1 MENLKENTERV
12 CSFYVSEWHL
22 VTMILPY
29 INKEL
34 NEKANII
41 TILENDIES
50 NIKTLISKLNL
61 KNEEKILQINWKN
74 SQGRKYLEI
83 AKKFEN
89 LKDLE
94 NNTNIILINGS
105 KEYIDS
111 VNKNINK
118 VLEKNKLKLKNMKFK
133 IINCYEVT
141 EFNGNISDILESHH
155 KILNT
160 AGEKYI
166 YEVFDGYQNAQEM
179 C

>member
-1 MENLKENTERV
+1 MENFKNSTEKL

-29 INKEL
+29 INKKL

-41 TILENDIES
+41 TILEKDIEK

-61 KNEEKILQINWKN
+61 KNEQKILEIDWKASKGMRYSELDKKLSKMLLKGSNMNIVLISGSKSYMDFANKNVDKWIYSHVEKIQQN
-74 SQGRKYLEI
+74 E
-83 AKKFEN
+83 
-89 LKDLE
+89 
-94 NNTNIILINGS
+94 
-105 KEYIDS
+105 
-111 VNKNINK
+111 
-118 VLEKNKLKLKNMKFK
+118 FK

-141 EFNGNISDILESHH
+141 EFNSNIHEILDMHK

-166 YEVFDGYQNAQEM
+166 YEVFDGYSEAKEM